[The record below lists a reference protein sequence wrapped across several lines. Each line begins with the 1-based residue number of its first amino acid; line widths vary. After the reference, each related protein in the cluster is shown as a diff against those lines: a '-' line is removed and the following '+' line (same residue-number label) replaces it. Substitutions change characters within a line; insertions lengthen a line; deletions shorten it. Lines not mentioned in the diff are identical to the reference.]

1 MNRIKRR
8 IDLYVH
14 FLCGRVALLL
24 DFHSSPYKI
33 SLGPSLYSCR
43 QILMEVRS
51 QIDECARWL
60 GRVRNRRSNGWYR
73 SIPCRVMCCRLDEMT
88 FFLCQSPICLF
99 TGIDIPIWT
108 LAVVAAAAASIGY
121 YMTTREFEKKKV
133 WMKKSSC
140 CYHRVFVQ
148 PSGSCMSIQA
158 EIEIREWKEFIAFPA
173 AVYFIFFIDVS
184 TIYCY
189 R

>member
-121 YMTTREFEKKKV
+121 YMTTREFEKKSLNEEV
-133 WMKKSSC
+133 ELLLPSRVCSTVRIVHVYTSRNWNPGMK
-140 CYHRVFVQ
+140 R
-148 PSGSCMSIQA
+148 
-158 EIEIREWKEFIAFPA
+158 
-173 AVYFIFFIDVS
+173 
-184 TIYCY
+184 IYCISSGCLFYFFY
-189 R
+189 RR